1 MLLCSVAVERRPRVH
16 FPPFKVDCYKVDG
29 GKVGT
34 IPNASEGV
42 FCLKRANGAK
52 PFMSKSLMTY

>member
-34 IPNASEGV
+34 IPNEVG

-52 PFMSKSLMTY
+52 PFMSKRLMTY